1 MVGRRG
7 AADENR
13 YRGRDGNNNGKEK
26 KKKKGR
32 ERERAWIIDCRNGN
46 QHVTDAPSNTKLTDK

>member
-1 MVGRRG
+1 MKIDTEAETGIIM
-7 AADENR
+7 
-13 YRGRDGNNNGKEK
+13 GKKK